1 VPTIEITFWVACG
14 FVVYTYVGY
23 PIGIWCISRLRAEVL
38 TDPSTR
44 VDWPAVTV
52 VIAVHNEQQHIVR
65 KIENLRALDY
75 PKDFLHFVF
84 VSDGS
89 NDATNELITR
99 EPDIRL
105 LSYPQRRGKP
115 HALNCALEVVHTPIV
130 VFADVRQH
138 IAASALR
145 YLVARLLHPGTGA
158 VSGELV
164 HREPKSHAAK
174 HIGLYWRYEKWIR
187 KAEGRL
193 ASTLGA
199 TGALYAMNRADFK
212 PLPPDTLLDDFEIPM
227 RVVRKKQQIAFESR
241 AQIFDELQQDTA
253 GERKRKIR
261 TLTGN
266 FQSCVRNPW
275 LFSPANPL
283 LIQFLSHKVF
293 RLLMPYALTVLFL
306 SAAAGAAMEL
316 GSHYAG
322 AAIAQVIFYL
332 LAIAGMLSRRLSD
345 NRLVSFAMVF
355 VELNWTAV
363 LALKKFATDRADPRW
378 QKDLNPSAAS
388 TLDAE

>member
-1 VPTIEITFWVACG
+1 LAFWVACG
-14 FVVYTYVGY
+14 FVVYTYLGY
-23 PIGIWCISRLRAEVL
+23 PIGIWCISRLRPEVS
-38 TDPSTR
+38 TDPATR
-44 VDWPAVTV
+44 LDWPAVTI

-75 PKDFLHFVF
+75 PKDILHFVF

-89 NDATNELITR
+89 NDATNELILR
-99 EPDIRL
+99 EPNIRL

-130 VFADVRQH
+130 VFADVRQL
-138 IAASALR
+138 IDANALR

-164 HREPKSHAAK
+164 HLETASNTAR

-187 KAEGRL
+187 KAESRL
-193 ASTLGA
+193 GSTLGA
-199 TGALYAMNRADFK
+199 TGALYAMSRADFV
-212 PLPPDTLLDDFEIPM
+212 PLPVDTLLDDFEIPM
-227 RVVRKKQQIAFESR
+227 RVVRKKQRIAFESR
-241 AQIFDELQQDTA
+241 ALIFDELQQDTA
-253 GERKRKIR
+253 GERKRKVR

-283 LIQFLSHKVF
+283 LVQFLSHKVF
-293 RLLMPYALTVLFL
+293 RLLMPYALTVLLL
-306 SAAAGAAMEL
+306 SAAACAATGSGSFYTGAALAQGTFYVM
-316 GSHYAG
+316 
-322 AAIAQVIFYL
+322 AIG
-332 LAIAGMLSRRLSD
+332 GMLEQRLRD

-363 LALKKFATDRADPRW
+363 LALKNFATEHVDPRW
-378 QKDLNPSAAS
+378 QKDLQPSVAS
-388 TLDAE
+388 TLDVE